1 MNALMTAAL
10 PALVCLAA
18 MRRYVRPDPYTV
30 VPRAVWLMGALTFL
44 VLFCGLLLVLLA
56 LLIRNADDLDEP
68 PAALSGEREA
78 RDGVWVTLTGG
89 VFLAIALGAWKFGME
104 TRGLLVLIA
113 AALVLAG
120 WGGGRV
126 LLAAGG
132 TAHPTRHMLIGGL
145 AVLLVGAA
153 TFLFEAFLASLLP

>member
-1 MNALMTAAL
+1 MTAAL

-18 MRRYVRPDPYTV
+18 MRKYGRPNPYAL
-30 VPRAVWLMGALTFL
+30 VPRAVWLMGALTLL

-56 LLIRNADDLDEP
+56 LLVRNADDLDEP

-78 RDGVWVTLTGG
+78 RDGVWVTLAGG
-89 VFLAIALGAWKFGME
+89 VFLAIAVGAWRFGME

-113 AALVLAG
+113 AALVMAG

-132 TAHPTRHMLIGGL
+132 AAHPARRMLIGGL